1 MRTIQCDG
9 LKERYENDADF
20 ALSLR
25 MLPAI
30 AFVPTERVVSTFEEL
45 CDSDIFPPEVQEVLD
60 YFEDTWIGR
69 PDRRQRR
76 RPPQFPHEMWNVYE
90 AVLHNLPKTN
100 NSVEGWHRAFEEQMT
115 ACHPNI
121 WKFIDCIKKEQAL
134 NQVRFEQY
142 VAGQEPP
149 KKKKKYRDCAQR
161 LRRLVGN
168 YDPDV
173 NVIDYLR
180 GIAHNISY

>member
-1 MRTIQCDG
+1 MHSIQCHG
-9 LKERYENDADF
+9 LEEKYENDADF

-30 AFVPTERVVSTFEEL
+30 AFVPTERLVSTFEEL

-100 NSVEGWHRAFEEQMT
+100 NSVEGWHRAFKEQMT
-115 ACHPNI
+115 ACHLNI
-121 WKFIDCIKKEQAL
+121 WKFIECIKKEQAL
-134 NQVRFEQY
+134 YQVRFEQS

-149 KKKKKYRDCAQR
+149 KQKKK
-161 LRRLVGN
+161 
-168 YDPDV
+168 
-173 NVIDYLR
+173 
-180 GIAHNISY
+180 

>member
-1 MRTIQCDG
+1 
-9 LKERYENDADF
+9 
-20 ALSLR
+20 
-25 MLPAI
+25 
-30 AFVPTERVVSTFEEL
+30 
-45 CDSDIFPPEVQEVLD
+45 
-60 YFEDTWIGR
+60 
-69 PDRRQRR
+69 
-76 RPPQFPHEMWNVYE
+76 MWNVYE

-134 NQVRFEQY
+134 NQVRFEHY

-149 KKKKKYRDCAQR
+149 KKKEKYRDCAQR